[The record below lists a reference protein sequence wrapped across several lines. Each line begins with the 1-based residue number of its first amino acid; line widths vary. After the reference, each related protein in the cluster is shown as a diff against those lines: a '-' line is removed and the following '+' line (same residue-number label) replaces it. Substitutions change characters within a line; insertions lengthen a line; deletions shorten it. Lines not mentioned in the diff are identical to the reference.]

1 MSDIKYRYPAKVT
14 EEMSKESL
22 EHLSSLMDGEL
33 SREAGLFL
41 TRRLSADEGMCETWE
56 RYHLI
61 RDCIRQP
68 GSNQVVT
75 GLSVK
80 LQSSLQAE
88 ETPTVSAWQSKRWLK
103 PVSGLAIAASVAM
116 MAIVF
121 TAPQTG
127 QVPGASDTALAQ
139 PANQPFVSPNTL
151 PIVPASQAASYAP
164 SGQVNSN
171 RLNAYLLRHN
181 QMARTAGRQGFVSFV
196 PIVATPAASAANRSE
211 DDAEPDE
218 SGSKPETA
226 ENK

>member
-1 MSDIKYRYPAKVT
+1 VVSENRYPAQVV

-33 SREAGLFL
+33 SSEAGLFL
-41 TRRLSADEGMCETWE
+41 TRRLFSDDEMCETWE

-68 GSNQVVT
+68 GSKQMVT
-75 GLSVK
+75 GLSTK
-80 LQSSLQAE
+80 LRASLAAE
-88 ETPTVSAWQSKRWLK
+88 EVPTVSAWRNNRWLK
-103 PVSGLAIAASVAM
+103 PVSGLAIAASVALV
-116 MAIVF
+116 AIVVS
-121 TAPQTG
+121 APQ
-127 QVPGASDTALAQ
+127 PGHSPGDSETALTT

-151 PIVPASQAASYAP
+151 ARSPASQAVSYSPA
-164 SGQVNSN
+164 QQANSN

-196 PIVATPAASAANRSE
+196 PIVATPTTAV
-211 DDAEPDE
+211 AENPESKPESNE
-218 SGSKPETA
+218 SGSALETA

>member
-1 MSDIKYRYPAKVT
+1 
-14 EEMSKESL
+14 MSKESL

-41 TRRLSADEGMCETWE
+41 TRRLFSDEAMCEKWE

-68 GSNQVVT
+68 GSKQMVT

-80 LQSSLQAE
+80 LSATLDAE
-88 ETPTVSAWQSKRWLK
+88 DAPSVSFLRNNRWLK
-103 PVSGLAIAASVAM
+103 PVSGLAIAASVALV
-116 MAIVF
+116 AIMV
-121 TAPQTG
+121 TAPQ
-127 QVPGASDTALAQ
+127 PGLGPDDAGTALSA
-139 PANQPFVSPNTL
+139 PVNKPFVSPKAIAVT
-151 PIVPASQAASYAP
+151 PASQAVSYSP
-164 SGQVNSN
+164 SEQVNIN

-196 PIVATPAASAANRSE
+196 PIVATPIDSE
-211 DDAEPDE
+211 ERPE
-218 SGSKPETA
+218 SPKVLTDLEAA

>member
-1 MSDIKYRYPAKVT
+1 
-14 EEMSKESL
+14 MSKESL

-41 TRRLSADEGMCETWE
+41 TRRLFKDDAMCAKWE

-68 GSNQVVT
+68 GSKQMVT

-80 LQSSLQAE
+80 LSATLDAE
-88 ETPTVSAWQSKRWLK
+88 DSPGVSAWRNNRWLK
-103 PVSGLAIAASVAM
+103 PVSGLAIAASVALV
-116 MAIVF
+116 AIMVA
-121 TAPQTG
+121 APQQG
-127 QVPGASDTALAQ
+127 QVPTEAGTAQSA
-139 PANQPFVSPNTL
+139 PVNKPFVSPNAISVT
-151 PIVPASQAASYAP
+151 PASQAVSYSP
-164 SGQVNSN
+164 SQQANYN

-196 PIVATPAASAANRSE
+196 PIVATPLDSASVAPESR
-211 DDAEPDE
+211 PDSQE
-218 SGSKPETA
+218 ASTGLETA